1 MKKILLFLLL
11 FFPISVFAY
20 SNQVLIGG
28 ETIGIEVESKGIY
41 IVGFYEVNGKNIGKE
56 AGFEKGDLIQKID
69 QQEVDNIKSL
79 NQVLKTEKTY
89 TVEVLR
95 KEKTKTLSLKPILE
109 DDTFKTGLYV
119 KDTIYGIGTLSYIDP
134 ETKIFGSLGHEII
147 ENSSFSKF
155 ELKKG
160 SIFQAEVSSL
170 SKSGNGKI
178 GEKNARIDTTKKEGN
193 IIKNEKEGIF
203 GIYTS
208 DMDRYDLVEIAKK
221 EEIKK
226 GEAYIRTVI
235 SDQKIENFFIDIIAI
250 DENDDV
256 KNIFFEIKDEKLLNS
271 SGGIIQGMSGSPIIQ
286 NDKMIGVVNYVVI
299 DESEKGFGIFIT
311 NMLEQGDQILN

>member
-95 KEKTKTLSLKPILE
+95 KEKIKTLSLKPILE

-160 SIFQAEVSSL
+160 STF
-170 SKSGNGKI
+170 
-178 GEKNARIDTTKKEGN
+178 
-193 IIKNEKEGIF
+193 
-203 GIYTS
+203 
-208 DMDRYDLVEIAKK
+208 
-221 EEIKK
+221 
-226 GEAYIRTVI
+226 
-235 SDQKIENFFIDIIAI
+235 
-250 DENDDV
+250 
-256 KNIFFEIKDEKLLNS
+256 
-271 SGGIIQGMSGSPIIQ
+271 P
-286 NDKMIGVVNYVVI
+286 
-299 DESEKGFGIFIT
+299 
-311 NMLEQGDQILN
+311 

>member
-170 SKSGNGKI
+170 RKSGNGKI

-208 DMDRYDLVEIAKK
+208 DMTQYDLVEIAQK

-256 KNIFFEIKDEKLLNS
+256 KNIFFEIKDEKLLKS

-286 NDKMIGVVNYVVI
+286 NNKMIGVVNYVVI